1 MAVKEKSGD
10 GESPPME
17 WSAEEEIQLFKALG
31 GLKPIGIN
39 KHFYM
44 ACICGRLSAAL
55 KRDIYP
61 DVVWAHL
68 QTMYNLEILDSMEP
82 LPFPQ
87 DQSDFSL
94 PDAEFSELMAKKLE
108 DVDQQGGGSDEAVD
122 QREDHQPQVAPERV
136 EHQHLAL
143 ASPVV
148 KCKRNLFLFI
158 YLI

>member
-10 GESPPME
+10 GGETASSME

-44 ACICGRLSAAL
+44 ACICGRLSTAL
-55 KRDIYP
+55 KREIYP

-87 DQSDFSL
+87 DQSDFAL
-94 PDAEFSELMAKKLE
+94 PEADFSELMAKKLL
-108 DVDQQGGGSDEAVD
+108 DVDGGAAAQEEEP
-122 QREDHQPQVAPERV
+122 QLEEENKEQPSAIAYPI
-136 EHQHLAL
+136 
-143 ASPVV
+143 V
-148 KCKRNLFLFI
+148 KCESNMIWFYVECKNIFF
-158 YLI
+158 